1 MIAAADMDKSNAT
14 VHPGGPAII
23 DVDFD
28 VLVVDEQKTLLY
40 FYFGVQLF

>member
-1 MIAAADMDKSNAT
+1 MIAAADIDKSNAT

-28 VLVVDEQKTLLY
+28 GLVVDKQKN
-40 FYFGVQLF
+40 FWCQMF